1 MDIELETP
9 PDSPGA
15 LLTLDDLPSPEPD
28 YLAKPDAT
36 VYAVISPQK
45 KPRKPGA
52 RPRKRQRNLT
62 PCPDDA
68 GEPQGA
74 DLSPLQP
81 FLPMTDLLGNSLT
94 PTATSFFNF
103 DHAVTDRDGYYTFVE
118 SVTSFV
124 SGLFQISETVFI
136 VQGWDRKRESATVEC
151 LMQF

>member
-1 MDIELETP
+1 MDIQLLETP
-9 PDSPGA
+9 PNSPGA

-28 YLAKPDAT
+28 YELAKLDAT

-52 RPRKRQRNLT
+52 VSRKRRRSLT
-62 PCPDDA
+62 PCLDHA
-68 GEPQGA
+68 GAPEGI

-81 FLPMTDLLGNSLT
+81 FLPMTDLLGNGLTSITTSL
-94 PTATSFFNF
+94 SDF
-103 DHAVTDRDGYYTFVE
+103 DHAGTDRDDYYVYIE

-124 SGLFQISETVFI
+124 SGFFQISETVFI

-151 LMQF
+151 